1 MTISELS
8 IKRPILVIVTFLAIT
23 IIGLFAYTQLK
34 YETFPNMTA
43 PVVAVITKYE
53 NASPSVV
60 ESSVTKKIEN
70 AISGVNNVDT
80 IRSTSSEGASM
91 VIVELTNGADVDVA
105 LRDIQNKVNRIL
117 DSLPDDASQPT
128 YSKFSNDDRPVM
140 SIGATSNM
148 KSVDFSTFL
157 SNYIEPQ
164 LSKKSGVAQI
174 NLIGNADREI
184 QVNVDSQKLQAYGIS
199 NSTIATAIRNA
210 NLDYPT
216 GSVKD
221 QDGKYTVR
229 LAGTIK
235 SIEQLKNLVIKCSD
249 DGEILLSDV
258 ADVRDGSKDRSTIC
272 RVNGVPSVGLQIY
285 KQSDANQVE
294 VCRLVREELKR
305 LEAKYQSK
313 NLKFTIIQD
322 SSNFTLASVKAVKE
336 DLLLAVLLV
345 ALVMLVFL
353 HSLRNAVIVMIAI
366 PTSLVTALIG
376 MWATNCTMNIIS
388 LLAMS
393 LVIGILVDDSI
404 VVLEN
409 IHRHLEKGEEQR
421 VAALNGRNEIGL
433 TAVSIT
439 MVDVVVFLPL
449 SLVSGTI
456 GSLIHQFALVIV
468 MSTLVSLFVS
478 FTVTPMLASR
488 FSKAEK
494 LSKKSLMGRFGL
506 WFEAHYTK
514 IVDSYLNLL
523 KVCLHHCGK
532 VLLVSALLF
541 VAALALVPTGFIG
554 SEFMPTG
561 DMGELTVNIELS
573 ARAKLEQTALLTHE
587 AENIIKGIPE
597 VSKVFSNIGS
607 GGALGATAPSNTAK
621 LTVTLVPKENRTRTT
636 DEVVN
641 LIKDKLDVIPG
652 MTVHVAGSSIMG
664 GTMKPIQYVVT
675 GVSWDKVYQ
684 GALQVKEVIARV
696 PGTKDIELSTEVA
709 TPEVQVNIDRDK
721 MAQLGLTMNDVGSVL
736 YGGYTGN
743 TTSQFRDP
751 ETGEEYNIR
760 VRYDQIDRSSTD
772 DVGAQTFVNS
782 AGQVI
787 QLNQFAT
794 LTSGLGTSK
803 LVRQDRN
810 YSITVH
816 SQAVGLTGGAL
827 SQKINKLLMQTKLP
841 EGVDCKPGGM
851 LKHQKK
857 AFGSLGMALLAA
869 IIFVY
874 LVMTALYNSFIYP
887 FVVLFSIPLAVIG
900 ALLALALTNNS
911 LSIFSILG
919 MIMLVGLVAK
929 NAILLVD
936 FANRAREEG
945 ASVIDALIEA
955 GRERIRPILMTT
967 LTMILGMLPLATATS
982 YGSEFKRG
990 MGWALIGGLTSSMLL
1005 TLVVVPVVYTF
1016 IEQIRERLLQ
1026 KKQTT
1031 QEINSKISL

>member
-34 YETFPNMTA
+34 YETFPNMTV
-43 PVVAVITKYE
+43 PVVAVVTRYN
-53 NASPSVV
+53 NASASVV
-60 ESSVTKKIEN
+60 ESTVTRKIEDV
-70 AISGVNNVDT
+70 ISGVNNVES
-80 IRSTSSEGASM
+80 IRSMSSEGASL
-91 VIVELTNGADVDVA
+91 VIVELANGADVDVA

-128 YSKFSNDDRPVM
+128 FSKFSNDDRAVM
-140 SIGATSNM
+140 SIGVTSNM
-148 KSVDFSTFL
+148 NFVEFSTFL
-157 SNYIEPQ
+157 SDYIEPE
-164 LSKKSGVAQI
+164 LSKASGVAQI
-174 NLIGNADREI
+174 NLIGNAEREI
-184 QVNVDSQKLQAYGIS
+184 QVNVDSQKLQAYRIS
-199 NSTIATAIRNA
+199 NSAIAAAIKNA

-216 GSVKD
+216 GNVKD

-229 LAGTIK
+229 LSGTIK
-235 SIEQLKNLVIKCSD
+235 SIEQLKNLVIKSSA
-249 DGEILLSDV
+249 DGQVLLSDV
-258 ADVRDGSKDRSTIC
+258 ADIKDGSEERTTIC
-272 RVNGVPSVGLQIY
+272 RVNGVPSIGLQIF

-294 VCRLVREELKR
+294 VCNLVREKLNQ

-313 NLKFTIIQD
+313 DLKFTIIQD
-322 SSNFTLASVKAVKE
+322 SSNFTMASVKAVKE
-336 DLLLAVLLV
+336 DLLIAVFLV

-353 HSLRNAVIVMIAI
+353 HSLRNAVIVMVAI

-376 MWATNCTMNIIS
+376 MWITNCTMNIIS

-409 IHRHLEKGEEQR
+409 IHSHLEKGEEPK
-421 VAALNGRNEIGL
+421 VAALNGRNEIGM

-449 SLVSGTI
+449 SLVSGII
-456 GSLIHQFALVIV
+456 GALIHQFALVIV
-468 MSTLVSLFVS
+468 LSTLVSLFVS

-494 LSKKSLMGRFGL
+494 LSDKTLMGRFGL
-506 WFEAHYTK
+506 WFEAQYAK
-514 IVDSYLNLL
+514 LVDSYLNVLN
-523 KVCLHHCGK
+523 VCLKHRGK
-532 VLLVSALLF
+532 VLILSGLIFIATV
-541 VAALALVPTGFIG
+541 ALVPAGFVG
-554 SEFMPTG
+554 SEFMSTG
-561 DMGELTVNIELS
+561 DMGELTVEIELP
-573 ARAKLEQTALLTHE
+573 ARAKLEQTALLTQK
-587 AENIIKGIPE
+587 AEDIIKGIPE
-597 VSKVFSNIGS
+597 VDKVFSNIG
-607 GGALGATAPSNTAK
+607 GGGGMAVLAPSNSAE
-621 LTVTLVPKENRTRTT
+621 LTVMLVPKEDRKRTT

-641 LIKDKLDVIPG
+641 MIKDKLDVIPG
-652 MTVHVAGSSIMG
+652 MTVHVTGTSIMG
-664 GTMKPIQYVVT
+664 GSYKPIQYVVT
-675 GVSWDKVYQ
+675 GVNWDKVYQ
-684 GALQVKEVIARV
+684 GALQVKEIMTRV
-696 PGTKDIELSTEVA
+696 PGTKDIELSTEA
-709 TPEVQVNIDRDK
+709 AMPEVQIHIDRDK
-721 MAQLGLTMNDVGSVL
+721 MAQFGLTMSDVGSVL

-743 TTSQFRDP
+743 TNSKFRDP

-772 DVGAQTFVNS
+772 DVGAQTFVNA
-782 AGQVI
+782 AGEVI
-787 QLNQFAT
+787 QLSQFAT
-794 LTSGLGTSK
+794 LTNGLGANK
-803 LVRQDRN
+803 LDRQDRN
-810 YSITVH
+810 YSITV
-816 SQAVGLTGGAL
+816 SARAVGLTPGAIA
-827 SQKINKLLMQTKLP
+827 QEIKKLLMQTELP
-841 EGVDCKPGGM
+841 DGVDCKPGGM
-851 LKHQKK
+851 LKQQNK
-857 AFGSLGMALLAA
+857 AFGSLGLALLAA

-900 ALLALALTNNS
+900 AILALALTNNS

-945 ASVIDALIEA
+945 ANIKEALIEA

-990 MGWALIGGLTSSMLL
+990 LGWALVGGLTSSMLL
-1005 TLVVVPVVYTF
+1005 TLVVVPVVYS
-1016 IEQIRERLLQ
+1016 IVEQVREWVLR
-1026 KKQTT
+1026 KNHKM
-1031 QEINSKISL
+1031 QEAKGQIN